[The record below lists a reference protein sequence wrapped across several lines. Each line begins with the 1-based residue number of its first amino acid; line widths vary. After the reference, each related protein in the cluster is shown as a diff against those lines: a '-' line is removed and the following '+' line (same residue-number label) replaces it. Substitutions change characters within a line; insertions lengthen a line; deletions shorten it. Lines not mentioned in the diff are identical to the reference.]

1 VGCCSNASDALDKV
15 RFLSDTDPSLVE
27 PDINLEIRIKPDL
40 ESGTIT
46 ISYASSI
53 LNTPF
58 VVSDASS
65 NGSASKVTFKYV
77 EFCSRHRM
85 HALVLKFI
93 TLKLMLNFTP
103 TLVVH
108 VFWDSY
114 ERYSFVLGV
123 LSLLLPLHVFS
134 FSWSLVFVFSSLMSF
149 SICFYLELIIA
160 A

>member
-1 VGCCSNASDALDKV
+1 
-15 RFLSDTDPSLVE
+15 
-27 PDINLEIRIKPDL
+27 
-40 ESGTIT
+40 
-46 ISYASSI
+46 
-53 LNTPF
+53 
-58 VVSDASS
+58 
-65 NGSASKVTFKYV
+65 
-77 EFCSRHRM
+77 M
-85 HALVLKFI
+85 HVLVLKFI
-93 TLKLMLNFTP
+93 ALKLMLNFTP

-123 LSLLLPLHVFS
+123 LSLLLPLCVLS

>member
-1 VGCCSNASDALDKV
+1 M
-15 RFLSDTDPSLVE
+15 SDTDPSLVE
-27 PDINLEIRIKPDL
+27 PDINLEIHIKPDL

-65 NGSASKVTFKYV
+65 NGSASKVTFRYM
-77 EFCSRHRM
+77 EFCSRHGM

-93 TLKLMLNFTP
+93 TLKLMLNFTN

-108 VFWDSY
+108 FFWDSY
-114 ERYSFVLGV
+114 ERYSFVL
-123 LSLLLPLHVFS
+123 SLLLPLYVFS
-134 FSWSLVFVFSSLMSF
+134 FSWSLVFAFSSLMSF
-149 SICFYLELIIA
+149 SIASIWN
-160 A
+160 